1 MHRSAVVP
9 SAQIP
14 WCPAGTLLPFRMP
27 EIPDPSVPPR
37 PPGQQGRQNSFL
49 KNAVV
54 LALGG
59 ISALYLVNPT
69 AGFLEFIPDNIP
81 FLGNLDE
88 AGAMLL
94 LINCLRHFGV
104 DLSRIIS
111 FVKKTPDATG
121 RQERDITPR

>member
-1 MHRSAVVP
+1 MKS
-9 SAQIP
+9 
-14 WCPAGTLLPFRMP
+14 
-27 EIPDPSVPPR
+27 
-37 PPGQQGRQNSFL
+37 
-49 KNAVV
+49 AVV

-104 DLSRIIS
+104 DLSRIIP
-111 FVKKTPDATG
+111 FMKKPAEGGTG
-121 RQERDITPR
+121 EVRDVTPR

>member
-1 MHRSAVVP
+1 
-9 SAQIP
+9 
-14 WCPAGTLLPFRMP
+14 MP
-27 EIPDPSVPPR
+27 ETPASSVPP
-37 PPGQQGRQNSFL
+37 PPPVQEPRRNSFL

-111 FVKKTPDATG
+111 FVKKAPEGAVVA
-121 RQERDITPR
+121 REERDVTPRAG

>member
-1 MHRSAVVP
+1 
-9 SAQIP
+9 
-14 WCPAGTLLPFRMP
+14 MP
-27 EIPDPSVPPR
+27 ETPASSVPPPP
-37 PPGQQGRQNSFL
+37 PPGKDAKRSSFA

-111 FVKKTPDATG
+111 FVKKAPDGTVATP
-121 RQERDITPR
+121 QERDVTPR

>member
-1 MHRSAVVP
+1 
-9 SAQIP
+9 
-14 WCPAGTLLPFRMP
+14 MP
-27 EIPDPSVPPR
+27 EIPASSAPP
-37 PPGQQGRQNSFL
+37 PPPKGSSFL

-59 ISALYLVNPT
+59 ISAVYLVNPT

-104 DLSRIIS
+104 DLSRIVP
-111 FVKKTPDATG
+111 FMKKTPEA
-121 RQERDITPR
+121 ERDVTPR

>member
-1 MHRSAVVP
+1 
-9 SAQIP
+9 
-14 WCPAGTLLPFRMP
+14 MP
-27 EIPDPSVPPR
+27 EIPDSSPPL
-37 PPGQQGRQNSFL
+37 PTPKGSSFL
-49 KNAVV
+49 KSAVV

-59 ISALYLVNPT
+59 ISAVYLVNPT

-104 DLSRIIS
+104 DLSRIVP
-111 FVKKTPDATG
+111 FMKRAEDDGPKVEKDV
-121 RQERDITPR
+121 TPR